1 VPLPWFVAE
10 RDTELEQ
17 GDLLF
22 SVPILTPTAQQYRDG
37 TSGSSTDW
45 LIRTE
50 PVIVV
55 SHSCDLA
62 LNGGRRGATTVVVCR
77 AFLESQQPEAEYF
90 RKDRWNS
97 AIAGRYPTLHPLE
110 GFTLGDVTCERIMVD
125 LLDVRVVPLEFVL
138 DEVQS
143 LGERLRL
150 RHPYRQALS
159 QAFARCYMRV
169 EYPED
174 IRRL

>member
-22 SVPILTPTAQQYRDG
+22 SVPILTPTAEQYRDG
-37 TSGSSTDW
+37 TSGSSTNW
-45 LIRTE
+45 SMRTE
-50 PVIVV
+50 PVIVI

-62 LNGGRRGATTVVVCR
+62 LNSGKRGATTLVVCR
-77 AFLESQQPEAEYF
+77 TFLESQQPEASYF
-90 RKDRWNS
+90 KKENWNS
-97 AIAGRYPTLHPLE
+97 ALKGRYPTLHPLE
-110 GFTLGDVTCERIMVD
+110 GFTLSSVTCERIMVD

-138 DEVQS
+138 NKVAS
-143 LGERLRL
+143 HGERLRL